1 MALERIAQG
10 SASSLR
16 DIAQYDRA
24 YLEGQRGE
32 LHIAIRQIP
41 FFPDLPPGFITA
53 LQVGLDRVPGLEV
66 GRVRFGDDNIIRIP
80 FRRGVAPLVLIA
92 AILAIFFV
100 GAILLLVTLWALF
113 REQFEQ
119 VLAEF
124 RTIVRRLELIEDRLD
139 RKDRPY
145 GDGTRHDSRRR

>member
-1 MALERIAQG
+1 MR
-10 SASSLR
+10 R
-16 DIAQYDRA
+16 CPTCNTPVP
-24 YLEGQRGE
+24 
-32 LHIAIRQIP
+32 H
-41 FFPDLPPGFITA
+41 PP
-53 LQVGLDRVPGLEV
+53 P
-66 GRVRFGDDNIIRIP
+66 P
-80 FRRGVAPLVLIA
+80 
-92 AILAIFFV
+92 
-100 GAILLLVTLWALF
+100 